1 LIYIFKL
8 SRHYLRQL
16 ETWLSLICAM
26 LSLMTS
32 IAGEFVKCSKKEI
45 ESRHCVHW
53 VLHSI
58 SIAILM
64 SWMQMMLLIG
74 RVPMWGYYALMFST
88 VLKNILKVTGVI
100 HRFFLLREVNYI
112 TMIHTFYKYSITK
125 YKNIIRD
132 ILRYDPPKVQKWHC
146 TWWRTIT

>member
-1 LIYIFKL
+1 
-8 SRHYLRQL
+8 
-16 ETWLSLICAM
+16 M

-32 IAGEFVKCSKKEI
+32 IAGEFVKCSKEEI

-58 SIAILM
+58 SIAILL

-88 VLKNILKVTGVI
+88 VLKNILKVAGVMY
-100 HRFFLLREVNYI
+100 RFFFLEE
-112 TMIHTFYKYSITK
+112 
-125 YKNIIRD
+125 
-132 ILRYDPPKVQKWHC
+132 
-146 TWWRTIT
+146 